1 MKMCD
6 NGVSPSGKEVITMTR
21 AEILERIHQIETSDE
36 YAERSEAGDDTLWYQ
51 IEALY
56 DELSASE
63 EEC

>member
-1 MKMCD
+1 
-6 NGVSPSGKEVITMTR
+6 MTR
-21 AEILERIHQIETSDE
+21 AEILERIYQIETSDE